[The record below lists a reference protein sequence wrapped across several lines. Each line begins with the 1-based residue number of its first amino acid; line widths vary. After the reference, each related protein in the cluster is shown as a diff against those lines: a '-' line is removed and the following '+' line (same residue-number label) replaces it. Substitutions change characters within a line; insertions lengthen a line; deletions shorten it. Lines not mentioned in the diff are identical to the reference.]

1 MDAAGWAELFPV
13 DLWPG
18 SEAEAFRY
26 LAAEIASLRLL
37 TDTIV
42 TSVMEHEGPV
52 RSGPQIQATHDLLVS
67 LVLDEDLCR
76 LVASEDDRTWIL
88 LAAETL
94 CWVLQHQGENSNFD
108 KNIEKL
114 QARLE
119 QLEGLGV
126 AAQRRPH

>member
-18 SEAEAFRY
+18 SEAEAFKY

-76 LVASEDDRTWIL
+76 LVASEGNDRLWVL
-88 LAAETL
+88 VAAETL
-94 CWVLQHQGENSNFD
+94 CWVLQHSDNSRFAQNL
-108 KNIEKL
+108 EKL